1 MTMGHRVAV
10 LKDGLLQQCDTPR
23 KLYDH
28 PDNAFVAGF
37 IGSPAMN
44 LKTVPLANGGAQLG
58 SHTVPLPKAILDAAG
73 SKNLKEVTIGLRPE
87 QFSLTSDQQDSV
99 ALKVDLVEE
108 LGADAYLYGT
118 TDLSDEEKFVVRVD
132 GKTPPSMGS
141 TVRLK
146 VSNETWNV
154 FDPESGDRLGD

>member
-1 MTMGHRVAV
+1 MGHRVAV

-23 KLYDH
+23 KLYEH
-28 PDNAFVAGF
+28 PNNAFVAGF

-44 LKTVPLANGGAQLG
+44 LKTVPLANNGAQLG
-58 SHTVPLPKAILDAAG
+58 SHTVPLPKAVLDAAAQR
-73 SKNLKEVTIGLRPE
+73 NLREITVGLRPE
-87 QFSLTSDQQDSV
+87 QFTLTSDPQDSV

-118 TDLSDEEKFVVRVD
+118 TDLGDEEKFVIRVD

-146 VSNETWNV
+146 VNNETSNA
-154 FDPESGDRLGD
+154 FDPESGERLGE